1 MSGKII
7 RSVGRGAS
15 PQVTHTIALN
25 RAKWYET
32 GMKRRV
38 TIKDIAAEAGV
49 SHPTVSRVIN
59 DDPQIGE
66 ATKRR
71 VREIM
76 AKLGYRPNLVARSLV
91 RRRTKVLALVVPD
104 FNPHVQPIV
113 RGIIDECRR
122 RDYGLMLFSTDYWS
136 EEADT
141 YARVV
146 THWPVDGVLIY
157 NVVHHARPTKE
168 VKPLSAEGVPFVFIN
183 KYLRWKTVDT
193 VSVDNFEAVGQA
205 VEHLAGLGHR
215 RFGILNG
222 GLMSVDGVE
231 RFEAFQAALQKARLP
246 FDKRCVGDANFSD
259 REAAE
264 QMRRMLGLPRPP
276 TAVFCANDLMAMGAI
291 RAAQA
296 KGARVPQDIS
306 FVGFDDIEAAQ
317 WFQPALSTLSPP
329 LRDIGGKAIDLLVR
343 RIEDPKGKPEQLA
356 LQAKLVIRESTGP
369 ARGRA

>member
-1 MSGKII
+1 
-7 RSVGRGAS
+7 
-15 PQVTHTIALN
+15 
-25 RAKWYET
+25 
-32 GMKRRV
+32 MKRRV

-136 EEADT
+136 EEADA

-157 NVVHHARPTKE
+157 NVAYHARPTKE

-193 VSVDNFEAVGQA
+193 VSVDNYEAVQQA
-205 VEHLAGLGHR
+205 VEYLAGLGHK

-222 GLMSVDGVE
+222 SMMSVDGVE
-231 RFEAFQAALQKARLP
+231 RFEAFQAALSKVRLK
-246 FDKRCVGDANFSD
+246 FDHRCVGDANFSD
-259 REAAE
+259 REAGE
-264 QMRRMLGLPRPP
+264 EMKRMLGLSRPP
-276 TAVFCANDLMAMGAI
+276 TAMFCANDLMAMGAI
-291 RAAQA
+291 RAAQDR
-296 KGARVPQDIS
+296 GLHVPRDIS
-306 FVGFDDIEAAQ
+306 FIGFDDLDAGQ
-317 WFQPALSTLSPP
+317 WFQPAISTLRPP

-343 RIEDPKGKPEQLA
+343 RIEDPKSKPEQIA
-356 LQAKLVIRESTGP
+356 LQAKLVIRESAGP
-369 ARGRA
+369 APRRMR